1 MRQLLRPMN
10 LNYAFSS
17 LGKAVVSSACFALI
31 AGSPLLRPVNA
42 ATYSFQ
48 GKCAF
53 LLQNVA
59 NENCTALFKDDILT
73 LMPKGGRQVRVLP
86 QQIVS
91 IDYADKSSMMMDKD
105 LELYNNMV
113 PWWMPWA
120 KAPRWVKKAN
130 TTKVE
135 RHEFVIRYV
144 DRNFSPQLALF
155 VLNDPSKA
163 SSMASELVASSEL
176 AIGTSRT
183 ASNAL
188 STRLSSRLYSETN
201 RQASRLMQLCQYEM
215 FDDAGPIADALD
227 AWTKN
232 TIEEISI
239 FEGATTVED
248 RILKISNRAIDYC
261 DAQIYAEQQRELEKI
276 RRQREVERQR
286 RLAKVRQAQAA
297 ERAKLQAARQR
308 AIDAWNSL
316 AGS

>member
-1 MRQLLRPMN
+1 
-10 LNYAFSS
+10 
-17 LGKAVVSSACFALI
+17 
-31 AGSPLLRPVNA
+31 
-42 ATYSFQ
+42 
-48 GKCAF
+48 
-53 LLQNVA
+53 
-59 NENCTALFKDDILT
+59 
-73 LMPKGGRQVRVLP
+73 
-86 QQIVS
+86 
-91 IDYADKSSMMMDKD
+91 MDKD

-286 RLAKVRQAQAA
+286 RLAKIRQAQAA

>member
-1 MRQLLRPMN
+1 MSVFSKAAASLALLSI
-10 LNYAFSS
+10 FGQS
-17 LGKAVVSSACFALI
+17 LVSLPAY
-31 AGSPLLRPVNA
+31 G

-59 NENCTALFKDDILT
+59 NEKCTALFKDDILT
-73 LMPKGGRQVRVLP
+73 LIPKGSRQVRVLP
-86 QQIVS
+86 QQIVA

-120 KAPRWVKKAN
+120 KAPKWVKKAN
-130 TTKVE
+130 TKKVE

-155 VLNDPSKA
+155 VLDDPSKA

-176 AIGTSRT
+176 GIGSSRS

-188 STRLSSRLYSETN
+188 STRLSSRLYSEGN
-201 RQASRLMQLCQYEM
+201 RQASRLIQLCQYDM

-239 FEGATTVED
+239 FEGSSVVED
-248 RILKISNRAIDYC
+248 RILKITNRAIDYC
-261 DAQIYAEQQRELEKI
+261 DSQIYAEQQRELAEV
-276 RRQREVERQR
+276 RRKREAERQR
-286 RLAKVRQAQAA
+286 RLAKARQALAA
-297 ERAKLQAARQR
+297 ERARIQSARQK